1 MVEQVVK
8 SHSLQQQE
16 DTESNRHVR
25 GEMST
30 RTTFQRSAKGNIS
43 IAECDPDGKFII
55 FENTHRNKVQ
65 QSLPTG
71 TFSTSLLHR
80 SSPLC
85 SKRMTG
91 KEAKIS
97 LTPTP
102 PRE

>member
-16 DTESNRHVR
+16 DTESQRHVR

-55 FENTHRNKVQ
+55 FENTHRNKV
-65 QSLPTG
+65 PT
-71 TFSTSLLHR
+71 TIASLLVGT
-80 SSPLC
+80 SDPN
-85 SKRMTG
+85 
-91 KEAKIS
+91 A
-97 LTPTP
+97 P
-102 PRE
+102 